1 MYIYGYFHVKIKQ
14 WWVTINVLE
23 MYLRTIGIFFW
34 HSKGMLKKIILGSPH
49 FSEGGAQWAN
59 FRGQVEIIL
68 DWFLTT
74 IIFISM

>member
-1 MYIYGYFHVKIKQ
+1 MFRNFMSQ
-14 WWVTINVLE
+14 
-23 MYLRTIGIFFW
+23 
-34 HSKGMLKKIILGSPH
+34 LGGRGP
-49 FSEGGAQWAN
+49 QWAK